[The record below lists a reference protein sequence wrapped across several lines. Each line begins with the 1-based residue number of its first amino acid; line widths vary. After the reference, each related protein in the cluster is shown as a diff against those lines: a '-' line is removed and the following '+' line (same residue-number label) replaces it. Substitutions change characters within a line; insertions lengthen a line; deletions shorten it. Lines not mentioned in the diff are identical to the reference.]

1 MKLVT
6 FKILSHLNYIRHHWN
21 CRRSFWGREHRYQHY
36 GEVGKNHEWSKAQR
50 PIMMMMRTLPATR
63 RVFGV
68 RSLWKPLFSLSK
80 YKLKPQPPGG
90 VTGTVNDAYQHG
102 MIDTYAGSAHWTYER
117 LISVALIPLASLP
130 LFQSPVNPILDAAF
144 GVLLLFHCHMGFLSC
159 ITDYIPERVYGVWNK
174 IARRLLS
181 LGTFVGMYG
190 VYVIETESNVI
201 FDLVQ
206 QLWLA

>member
-1 MKLVT
+1 
-6 FKILSHLNYIRHHWN
+6 
-21 CRRSFWGREHRYQHY
+21 
-36 GEVGKNHEWSKAQR
+36 
-50 PIMMMMRTLPATR
+50 MMMMRTLPATR

-90 VTGTVNDAYQHG
+90 VTGTVNDAYQPG

-190 VYVIETESNVI
+190 VYVIETESNGI